1 MKKKKASI
9 NNMQG
14 NQIINPVFAPLCML
28 ALFFHTAIN
37 LAAYVGPS
45 SQIHIQT
52 WDQSSW
58 PGRYSIMPA

>member
-1 MKKKKASI
+1 
-9 NNMQG
+9 MQG
-14 NQIINPVFAPLCML
+14 NEIINPVFAPLCML

-37 LAAYVGPS
+37 LAAYFGLS
-45 SQIHIQT
+45 GQTHIQT